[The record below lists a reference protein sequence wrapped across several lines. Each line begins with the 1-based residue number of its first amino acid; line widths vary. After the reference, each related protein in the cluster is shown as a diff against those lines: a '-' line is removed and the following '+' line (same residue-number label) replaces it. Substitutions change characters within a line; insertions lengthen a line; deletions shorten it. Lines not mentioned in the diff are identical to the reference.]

1 MPTGHKRKVG
11 SAAHKNEINSGLMSR
26 RSILG
31 IALAC
36 LAALT
41 LAIAP
46 WTVNTGRL
54 TAAVAR
60 QLRSVYGLDLAV
72 KGRTTIAL
80 LPVPRMKFENVA
92 LAVPGSPPIV
102 DAEQLRS
109 EFRIWPLLIGRIE
122 LAEVALSGAQLRV
135 EEGNDLWSPLWARQ
149 RDRLAGRSANRNV
162 RRLIVTNSTVNFAGD
177 VDGAARVDILS
188 LVVNWPA
195 VEGKL
200 DATAALRW
208 RGESVQVTVADL
220 HPAVLAKGGKDR
232 LAVEASTG
240 TSRVALELDAS
251 VANGGKASG
260 RASFTTASLRD
271 LLHWGG
277 VQVPF
282 GGLVQSASLAGDFT
296 AENGAVSFP
305 AVQLGLG
312 SDKLDGALSARF
324 EGGRLSL
331 TGTLAAE
338 RLNLAD
344 TPFPFGPLQASA
356 GSWSYDPLNLR
367 ETGGAD
373 LDLRI
378 SAAAARLGALR
389 LDDLA
394 ANLLVRRGRVELSL
408 GRATL
413 NRGTVKGR
421 LALAAGQPAHDVKL
435 QGSFDRVDV
444 GALLTDLGQQRWISG
459 TAQGQVTIDAIGES
473 SAELFRRANGRAVVA
488 VRQGELWGVGF
499 ADALRR
505 SERRPLAAPIEWRGG
520 RTPFE
525 QAQMVLNV
533 HGGIGDVVDAQLTG
547 AAARAVF
554 QGLVSLPDRSVALK
568 ATVEGSAAA
577 SASPSASLVFDIYG
591 PWSDIAIVP
600 DARTLIQRSGAARQ
614 LLGAEPRGEEAW
626 RGLPG
631 APAQ

>member
-1 MPTGHKRKVG
+1 MPTGHKCKVG

-26 RSILG
+26 RTILG

-92 LAVPGSPPIV
+92 LAVPGSPPLV

-162 RRLIVTNSTVNFAGD
+162 RRLIITNSTLNFAGD
-177 VDGAARVDILS
+177 GDGAARIDILS

-232 LAVEASTG
+232 LR
-240 TSRVALELDAS
+240 SRGLDRHEPRRAR
-251 VANGGKASG
+251 ARCIRGERQGERPR
-260 RASFTTASLRD
+260 RASRRGRCATFFIGATCKCRSAISSKAPRSPATSPPRTAPCPSRRCS
-271 LLHWGG
+271 
-277 VQVPF
+277 
-282 GGLVQSASLAGDFT
+282 SA
-296 AENGAVSFP
+296 
-305 AVQLGLG
+305 LG
-312 SDKLDGALSARF
+312 SDKLDGALSSRF

-356 GSWSYDPLNLR
+356 GYWSYDPLNLR

-378 SAAAARLGALR
+378 SAAAARLGA
-389 LDDLA
+389 A
-394 ANLLVRRGRVELSL
+394 AARRRRREPPRQARA
-408 GRATL
+408 GRALRSAARPSTAARSRGGSRSRPA
-413 NRGTVKGR
+413 NRRTTSSSRARSTASISGR
-421 LALAAGQPAHDVKL
+421 
-435 QGSFDRVDV
+435 F
-444 GALLTDLGQQRWISG
+444 LTDLGQTRWISG
-459 TAQGQVTIDAIGES
+459 TAQGQVNLEAVGEL
-473 SAELFRRANGRAVVA
+473 ARRALSPCATGAPSSR
-488 VRQGELWGVGF
+488 VRQGDLWGVAF

-505 SERRPLAAPIEWRGG
+505 IERRPLVGAARMAG
-520 RTPFE
+520 RPYRPSSRRSI
-525 QAQMVLNV
+525 VLNV
-533 HGGIGDVVDAQLTG
+533 HGGVGDVVDAT
-547 AAARAVF
+547 ARRVLRRGPCARD
-554 QGLVSLPDRSVALK
+554 GCRSPSASLALK
-568 ATVEGSAAA
+568 ATVEAR
-577 SASPSASLVFDIYG
+577 SLRAPG
-591 PWSDIAIVP
+591 RRPVP
-600 DARTLIQRSGAARQ
+600 RSCSTSTGRGATFRSLPTRAR
-614 LLGAEPRGEEAW
+614 
-626 RGLPG
+626 
-631 APAQ
+631 

>member
-1 MPTGHKRKVG
+1 MG
-11 SAAHKNEINSGLMSR
+11 SAAHKNEIDSGLMSR
-26 RSILG
+26 RTILG

-92 LAVPGSPPIV
+92 LAVPGSPPLV

-122 LAEVALSGAQLRV
+122 LAEVGLSGAQLRV

-162 RRLIVTNSTVNFAGD
+162 RRLIITNSTLNFAGD
-177 VDGAARVDILS
+177 GDGAARIDILS

-220 HPAVLAKGGKDR
+220 ESGGSGQRRQGPARSRGLDR
-232 LAVEASTG
+232 HEPRRARARCIRGERQG
-240 TSRVALELDAS
+240 ERPGETSRR
-251 VANGGKASG
+251 G
-260 RASFTTASLRD
+260 RCATFFIGAACRCRS
-271 LLHWGG
+271 
-277 VQVPF
+277 
-282 GGLVQSASLAGDFT
+282 
-296 AENGAVSFP
+296 AVSSKAPRSP
-305 AVQLGLG
+305 ATSPPRTAPCPFRRCSSGSG
-312 SDKLDGALSARF
+312 SDKLDGALSGRF

-378 SAAAARLGALR
+378 SAAAARLGGLR

-459 TAQGQVTIDAIGES
+459 TAQGQVNIEAIGKS

-520 RTPFE
+520 RPPSSRPRWCSTSM
-525 QAQMVLNV
+525 A
-533 HGGIGDVVDAQLTG
+533 
-547 AAARAVF
+547 
-554 QGLVSLPDRSVALK
+554 
-568 ATVEGSAAA
+568 GSAT
-577 SASPSASLVFDIYG
+577 SSTHS
-591 PWSDIAIVP
+591 
-600 DARTLIQRSGAARQ
+600 
-614 LLGAEPRGEEAW
+614 
-626 RGLPG
+626 
-631 APAQ
+631 